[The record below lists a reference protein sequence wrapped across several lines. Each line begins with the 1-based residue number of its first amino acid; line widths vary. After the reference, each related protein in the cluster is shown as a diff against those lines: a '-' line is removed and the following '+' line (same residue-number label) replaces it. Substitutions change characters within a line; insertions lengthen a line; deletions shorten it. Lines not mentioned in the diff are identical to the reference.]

1 MNNNF
6 GMEET
11 ISEYGNRGREKGWPY
26 FQQCSFRERK
36 REVSRLGVGGE
47 KERVKMRERRSKE
60 GNVNPYMPK
69 RLVYDFLL
77 FYMLTFFFHNE
88 NIL

>member
-1 MNNNF
+1 M
-6 GMEET
+6 
-11 ISEYGNRGREKGWPY
+11 SK
-26 FQQCSFRERK
+26 
-36 REVSRLGVGGE
+36 LAVGGE

-60 GNVNPYMPK
+60 GNVNPYMP
-69 RLVYDFLL
+69 RNLVYDFLL